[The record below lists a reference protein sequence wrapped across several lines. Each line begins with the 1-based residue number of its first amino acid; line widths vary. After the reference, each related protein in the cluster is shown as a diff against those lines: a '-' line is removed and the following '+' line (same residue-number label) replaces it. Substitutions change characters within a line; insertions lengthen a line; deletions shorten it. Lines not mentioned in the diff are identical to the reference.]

1 MTMKNTLLK
10 VFLLAFVVVGVGT
23 QGVGEVEATA
33 KSTVSTVND
42 MPALSYHYNWAPFVG
57 MGPHETRADFIRGSN
72 FYENEDIFTT
82 FTHVNLIEMFDN
94 SVKSGSNQVPL
105 VDTVSCRPSSTCGWL
120 AGLNPTT
127 AKINYS
133 TELINTATNRS
144 ISDGA
149 RLPVGTKFKV
159 QRKNS
164 LGDISWNG
172 TGSSQD
178 SPYGIWVDRA
188 GPTSI
193 ACTTWNESN
202 FGLSFGVHI
211 MLNVAPPATSV
222 VSNNS
227 NVTCS
232 GNICEVK
239 KVGPIQVGMSF
250 PATFGHF
257 YYRYYDYRL
266 LGSYG
271 QLWQPGCKANN
282 VPMRKSN
289 NSAGSVVDG
298 STYRVNFPESTI
310 TFSLTGISN
319 PINTATCKALD
330 APNSVTTGSTF
341 QATAAMVNTGNT
353 TWTTRS
359 GYSLNTQSTRW
370 GSIAFSSLGGVSIL
384 PNNTALFQRN
394 FTAPPDADTY
404 DFNWRMS
411 VSGVPFGKT
420 CTKRIT
426 VTAAT
431 CTGNKPTNSTY
442 HNGDTVGLSGNTAA
456 TYNLN
461 GSKNKCEYF
470 CNKDF
475 KYSSGSCVPVTP
487 PPNVVLTASPATIEA
502 GDSSTLTWTVS
513 GRVSSCL
520 ASFGWSGARSTS
532 GGSTRVSPLTNNGY
546 RLTCVGPGGN
556 GVGNALIAVTNDA
569 PVVSAGSDRIITL
582 PTSRVSPV
590 GASASD
596 PNTPLTYSWIRVSA
610 PVGAPAPSIV
620 NANTLSPVFSNLTTV
635 GVYTFR
641 LTVRDSLNALN
652 SDLMTVTVNP
662 AALTSCSA
670 LPTNY
675 ASFHAG
681 DEVVAVNTQSTYSS
695 TNNPAVQ
702 CEFSCNLA
710 YVWANGSCVLP
721 DLTAENVSPN
731 TGSVFNTSDPIT
743 FTGLVRNSATAPVA
757 QAGWADL
764 QIDWFSDGP
773 EEGSDNNYNAY
784 VGNAMVGPLAQN
796 ESKNL
801 SRTIAAGVAP
811 AGQHRYRFHV
821 DTNGAGV
828 IESNDNN
835 NKSPWRTFI
844 VNGVPENRCGS
855 AINTTH
861 TAAPASNLCAVG
873 TPTSISGSGPW
884 TWNCAG
890 SPNPSVSCTA
900 AVTPFTPPTRPDV
913 PTGLTATPGL
923 CGTNSIVLTWN
934 SADRADEYEVMVNN
948 IINNVGNTTI
958 STNNNLNPGE
968 TYSYEVRAKN
978 SKGTSDWS
986 TPPASATVRGDC
998 PTVTPTLTPPD
1009 LEISVVGQKIIR
1021 PKGTTEVE
1029 WSISTDHPLA
1039 CTVSGGISVPEFPVS
1054 SSDFS
1059 ASQLTTELYNKTLF
1073 YLECTDANGDVHKA
1087 ETSVEVIPDF
1097 QET

>member
-1 MTMKNTLLK
+1 MTSKNIFLK
-10 VFLLAFVVVGVGT
+10 VFLLTLIVTGIGT
-23 QGVGEVEATA
+23 GTNEAEA
-33 KSTVSTVND
+33 GKSATVHANNI
-42 MPALSYHYNWAPFVG
+42 PALVYWWNRAPAVAPG
-57 MGPHETRADFIRGSN
+57 GQVDLDERPWCSNSGCGWSPGLTDTTASVRHETR
-72 FYENEDIFTT
+72 
-82 FTHVNLIEMFDN
+82 LIDLT
-94 SVKSGSNQVPL
+94 SGLEIN
-105 VDTVSCRPSSTCGWL
+105 DR
-120 AGLNPTT
+120 
-127 AKINYS
+127 AK
-133 TELINTATNRS
+133 
-144 ISDGA
+144 
-149 RLPVGTKFKV
+149 LPVGTKFKIERV
-159 QRKNS
+159 PS
-164 LGDISWNG
+164 YTSISWNG
-172 TGSSQD
+172 TGLSQD
-178 SPYGIWVDRA
+178 SPYGTYVNNA
-188 GPTSI
+188 GPSPA
-193 ACTTWNESN
+193 ACEDWNYTGDIRSV
-202 FGLSFGVHI
+202 FSSGFLSWDFTVSTYH
-211 MLNVAPPATSV
+211 MLTVAPPTLTIFSSGNV
-222 VSNNS
+222 SCTGSWSNN
-227 NVTCS
+227 TCTVNGA
-232 GNICEVK
+232 GNIS
-239 KVGPIQVGMSF
+239 VGMNWT
-250 PATFGHF
+250 PTFGRY
-257 YYRYYDYRL
+257 YYRFYEYRN
-266 LGSYG
+266 GG
-271 QLWQPGCKANN
+271 AGCKANN
-282 VPMRKSN
+282 VPMRSY
-289 NSAGSVVDG
+289 
-298 STYRVNFPESTI
+298 STYQDGRVTKLNVSNDAYDVKFDAARI
-310 TFSLTGISN
+310 TFNLTGIVD

-948 IINNVGNTTI
+948 IINNVVNTTI

-998 PTVTPTLTPPD
+998 PTVTPTLTTPD